1 MRQIATLITH
11 ALPQSQRLNGEIS
24 RWQERRHRQHL
35 FLNIQFPFAQQG
47 QPRIPH
53 GVLQQLIVLL
63 LRQITRDVHERE
75 ENVVLTGQ
83 LQRQF
88 HLDLLVPRRSRIV
101 MQHRAG
107 KLRDKS
113 RLAGTSINALKQKSK
128 IISSLPSNLCNSPHL
143 HANCITRIVI
153 PQLNDH
159 RDIPRPIERLLRIE
173 QQRQRIHKQMIEKRR
188 KRLHILL

>member
-24 RWQERRHRQHL
+24 GGQERRHRQHL

-107 KLRDKS
+107 ELRDKS

-128 IISSLPSNLCNSPHL
+128 IISSLSHQIS
-143 HANCITRIVI
+143 V
-153 PQLNDH
+153 
-159 RDIPRPIERLLRIE
+159 
-173 QQRQRIHKQMIEKRR
+173 
-188 KRLHILL
+188 ILLTFMPTASPASLSRNSTITAIFRALLNAFCASNSRDKGYTNK